1 LNQTVRNSHAESNF
15 EAIAARRKIKRRDAA
30 WKPGFELAILELK
43 EIRDRMRM
51 GNGTILLILWSAKWT
66 DSLQ

>member
-1 LNQTVRNSHAESNF
+1 LE
-15 EAIAARRKIKRRDAA
+15 
-30 WKPGFELAILELK
+30 ILELK
-43 EIRDRMRM
+43 EIRDRMGM